1 MNSFEE
7 LRGKKVAL
15 MGGAGFI
22 GHNLALELKKL
33 GAEPHVVDGLQ
44 VNSLG
49 YYTSGYDSNP
59 MSELY
64 ISFINERLR
73 LLREAGVGLHV
84 IDIRDYHIV
93 SRTINNIQPDVVIHL
108 AAVAHADRSNKD
120 PFSTFDHSLR
130 TLENVLDVISDQ
142 NIHLIYFSSS
152 MVYGHFGG
160 KWVTEE
166 TPCNPLG
173 IYGTLKYSGELIVKA
188 YHRVFNIPYTIIRPS
203 ALYGERCVSGRVSQ
217 IFIEKAMQGLDIT
230 INGDGSDKLDFT
242 YIDDLVQGVVL
253 VIEKEKARNETFNL
267 TYGNSRSIGE
277 MAEILKDYFKGIN
290 INYNPKDSLTPD
302 RDTLNVDKARNLLGY
317 DPQNPI
323 DVGYPKYIQWYKTFW
338 DLLKK

>member
-152 MVYGHFGG
+152 MVYGHFDG

>member
-7 LRGKKVAL
+7 LRGKIVAL

-242 YIDDLVQGVVL
+242 YINDLVQGIVL
-253 VIEKEKARNETFNL
+253 VIEKEEARNETFNL
-267 TYGNSRSIGE
+267 TYGKARPIGE
-277 MAEILKDYFKGIN
+277 MADILKDHFEGIN

-323 DVGYPKYIQWYKTFW
+323 EVGYPKYIQWYRTFW
-338 DLLKK
+338 DSLKK